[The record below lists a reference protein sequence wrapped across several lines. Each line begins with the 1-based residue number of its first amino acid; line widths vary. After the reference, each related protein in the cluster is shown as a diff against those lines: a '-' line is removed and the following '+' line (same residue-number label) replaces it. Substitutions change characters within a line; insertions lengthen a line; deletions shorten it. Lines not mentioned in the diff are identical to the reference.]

1 MPDDNKPI
9 AIDAA
14 SVPPSRAGRG
24 YPEPFAARVA
34 GRERGALGDVFGLT
48 NFGVI
53 SRDCHRAACRRC
65 ATLICARTNSSIS
78 SRANPFS

>member
-24 YPEPFAARVA
+24 YPSLSPRV
-34 GRERGALGDVFGLT
+34 
-48 NFGVI
+48 
-53 SRDCHRAACRRC
+53 
-65 ATLICARTNSSIS
+65 
-78 SRANPFS
+78 